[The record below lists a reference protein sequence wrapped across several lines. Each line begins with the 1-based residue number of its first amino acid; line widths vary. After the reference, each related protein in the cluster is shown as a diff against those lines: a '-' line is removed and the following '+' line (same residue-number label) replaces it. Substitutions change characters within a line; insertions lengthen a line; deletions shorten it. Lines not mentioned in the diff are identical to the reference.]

1 MRAVVTGVSGFSGRH
16 LVRRLRRI
24 ESAWI
29 LGLDA
34 VTPAGALPVDQL
46 TVLDICEPS
55 QVQEALGAARPDYV
69 FHLAGMQRGDP
80 AAMMQTNTVGTLRVL
95 EALRVAAP
103 EARCLV
109 IGSAAEYGHV
119 AHHRLPIVED
129 EPARPCG
136 AYGAS
141 KLAATLLAQEYARA
155 YGLHV
160 AVARPFNL
168 VGAGIPATLVVGAL
182 VRRIIAAVRSGG
194 RQHVKVGNLDTVR
207 DFLDVEDAVDAYV
220 RILETDQVGEVFN
233 LCSGEP
239 TTIRAV
245 VETLMGFAPGE
256 VGVEVDPTLVR
267 HGEIL
272 ASYGHWSKAAAAFG
286 FRPTTPLSET
296 LRRTWN
302 QAWSEEET

>member
-1 MRAVVTGVSGFSGRH
+1 MITGVSGFSAWH
-16 LVRRLRRI
+16 LARRLRRV

-34 VTPAGALPVDQL
+34 VAPTRTVPVDQL
-46 TVLDICEPS
+46 AMLDICDKSRMEETLS
-55 QVQEALGAARPDYV
+55 AARPDFV
-69 FHLAGMQRGDP
+69 FHLAGMQRGDA
-80 AAMMQTNTVGTLRVL
+80 AAMFQTNTVGTLRLL
-95 EALRVAAP
+95 EALRAAAP

-119 AHHRLPIVED
+119 PPERLPIIED

-141 KLAATLLAQEYARA
+141 KLAATLLALEYARA
-155 YGLHV
+155 YGLRV
-160 AVARPFNL
+160 TVARPFNL
-168 VGAGIPATLVVGAL
+168 VGAGIPPTLVVGAL
-182 VRRIIAAVRSGG
+182 VRRIISAVRSGG
-194 RQHVKVGNLDTVR
+194 RETVKVGNLDTVR

-220 RILETDQVGEVFN
+220 RILETGQVGEIFN

-239 TTIRAV
+239 TTIRSV
-245 VETLMGFAPGE
+245 VETLLAFAPGK

-272 ASYGHWSKAAAAFG
+272 ASYGHWSKAAEAFG
-286 FRPTTPLSET
+286 FRPTTPLSEA
-296 LRRTWN
+296 LRSTWN
-302 QAWSEEET
+302 RAWSEEES